1 MHNLFNKFKETDV
14 VYGIYTERKTPSS
27 LFPNVTK
34 TETNYELKCPAV
46 NTTSAKYYEV
56 NSFIDVD
63 IEIFYNKETKQIEY
77 KYDFNTSKHPLF
89 DTVHDL
95 IKAHVI
101 VGKKGNQY
109 DVQILTPYIFLTD
122 NKDIEITTLNPD
134 VPTENLSFVSGSF
147 NLYSWA
153 RNLNLAYVFIDN
165 DKLAKLKLSI
175 DKPILK
181 YFFSKPIN
189 LKYKTFNDKQLKFIK
204 SNYNIVKYRKRIN
217 NLYTTH
223 LQRRP
228 KKLL

>member
-1 MHNLFNKFKETDV
+1 MKKLFNNFKKVKV
-14 VYGIYTERKTPSS
+14 VYGIYTQINTPSS
-27 LFPNVTK
+27 LFPDVVETP
-34 TETNYELKCPAV
+34 TNYDLKCPAV
-46 NTTSAKYYEV
+46 NSTNGKFYEV
-56 NSFIDVD
+56 NSFLDVD

-95 IKAHVI
+95 IKAHVV

-109 DVQILTPYIFLTD
+109 DVQILIPYIFLTD
-122 NKDIEITTLNPD
+122 NKEIEITTLNPD

-153 RNLNLAYVFIDN
+153 RSLNLAYVFIDN
-165 DKLAKLKLSI
+165 DKPAKLKLSI

-204 SNYNIVKYRKRIN
+204 SNYNIVKYRKNISKI
-217 NLYTTH
+217 YKHH
-223 LQRRP
+223 LKRRP
-228 KKLL
+228 KNLL